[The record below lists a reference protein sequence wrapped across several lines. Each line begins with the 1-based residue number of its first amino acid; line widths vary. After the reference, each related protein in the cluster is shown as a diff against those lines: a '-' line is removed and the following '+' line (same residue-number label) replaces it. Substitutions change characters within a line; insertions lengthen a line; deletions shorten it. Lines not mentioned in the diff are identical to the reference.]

1 MPKPMI
7 RHRTDVFIGIAFLAL
22 STLLFWASLD
32 IKDFASVGVGAS
44 FVPRLT
50 AGLFLLLGLAL
61 IITGSQRTIESTCAE
76 SKNSTAD
83 AEDKVFGGPI
93 AVTIT
98 VLLMCGYLFMMQTL
112 GFIITSVGYV
122 FLQTLVLTKNAKK
135 RYVLFLFTSI
145 LSTIAA
151 YYLFV
156 VVFGISL
163 PAGLL

>member
-1 MPKPMI
+1 MT

-22 STLLFWASLD
+22 SGLLFWASLD
-32 IKDFASVGVGAS
+32 IRDFASVGVGAS
-44 FVPRLT
+44 FVPRLI

-61 IITGSQRTIESTCAE
+61 TITGSRSTIESTYAE
-76 SKNSTAD
+76 SDDPSSDT
-83 AEDKVFGGPI
+83 EDPIFGGPL

-98 VLLMCGYLFMMQTL
+98 VLLMCGYVFIMQTL
-112 GFIITSVGYV
+112 GFVIASIGYV
-122 FLQTLVLTKNAKK
+122 FLQTLVLTKNAEK
-135 RYVLFLFTSI
+135 RYVLFLVTSI

-163 PAGLL
+163 PAGLLV